1 MPEIKGKILI
11 VEDEPIKRSI
21 LEEELREAGYVTV
34 AVTNPLETETLLAKN
49 NFDIILTDLCMPGM
63 DGLSFLK
70 ELKQHNPEQPVLVMT
85 AFGTVETAV
94 EAMKLGAFDFLQ
106 KPFSTEELLIK
117 LDRLRKYIH
126 LENENESL
134 RQQLRTGREETRFV
148 GESEPIRTILAHIHA
163 VSGSDST
170 VLIEGESGTGKELV
184 ARLIHETSFRAS
196 APFIPV
202 SCAVLPRE
210 LAEAELFGHETGAF
224 TGAVRR
230 RIGRFELAHG
240 GTIFLDDIDD
250 VPPDIQVKLLRV
262 LQERSFERV
271 GGSELIRVNVRIVAA
286 SKKSLASL
294 VDAGTF
300 REDLYYR
307 LNVVPLVIPPLRE
320 RPGDIPI
327 LLNFIL
333 NRLSIKLNRGRLTI
347 TPAALAKLE
356 RYSWPGNVR
365 ELEHVLERLVLF
377 CKTNELD
384 LQDIPELL
392 SPHAPHGPVS
402 MSLSGVQSLNLERT
416 VADIENRIIVWALEK
431 SQGNLSQAAE
441 ILQVPRS
448 SLQYKLTKLKE
459 GNEKPPHS
467 E

>member
-1 MPEIKGKILI
+1 MPEFKGKILV

-21 LEEELREAGYVTV
+21 LEEELREAGYVVV
-34 AVTNPLETETLLAKN
+34 AAANPLEAETFLEKAQ
-49 NFDIILTDLCMPGM
+49 FDIILTDLCMPGM
-63 DGLSFLK
+63 DGISFLK
-70 ELKQHNPEQPVLVMT
+70 EVKENNYEQPVLVMT

-117 LDRLRKYIH
+117 LNRLRKYIH

-134 RQQLRTGREETRFV
+134 RRQLRNRPEETRFV
-148 GESEPIRTILAHIHA
+148 GESDPIRTILAHIHA
-163 VSGSDST
+163 VAGTDST

-196 APFIPV
+196 SPFIPV

-210 LAEAELFGHETGAF
+210 LAEAELFGHENGAF

-262 LQERSFERV
+262 LQERNFERV
-271 GGSELIRVNVRIVAA
+271 GGADLIKVNVRVIAA
-286 SKKSLASL
+286 SKQSLASL
-294 VDAGTF
+294 VNSGKF

-307 LNVVPLVIPPLRE
+307 LNVVPLIIPPLRE

-333 NRLSIKLNRGRLTI
+333 NRLAIKLNRGALTI
-347 TPAALAKLE
+347 TPAALEKLE
-356 RYSWPGNVR
+356 KYSWPGNVR
-365 ELEHVLERLVLF
+365 ELEHVMERLVLF
-377 CKTNELD
+377 SKTNEID
-384 LQDIPELL
+384 IQDVPDLL
-392 SPHAPHGPVS
+392 SPLAPHGPVTV
-402 MSLSGVQSLNLERT
+402 SLSGVQSLNLERT
-416 VADIENRIIVWALEK
+416 VADVENRILTWALEK
-431 SQGNLSQAAE
+431 ARGNLSQAAE
-441 ILQVPRS
+441 ILHIPRS
-448 SLQYKLTKLKE
+448 SLQYKLSKLKE
-459 GNEKPPHS
+459 AADQASLPE
-467 E
+467 